1 MLRNVLGVTAASFVV
16 TLVAA
21 GGCGGQIEG
30 ADGGGGGCTVP
41 GGTYLE
47 HFVAESPSCPAL
59 QDTTY
64 TFNATTTLSAAVDAG
79 VVSSGCTVDVTGCTV
94 TYACT
99 QPSGSYTIQM
109 NESLSY
115 ASDGTAT
122 GKVTET
128 VTGNNVS
135 TTCTY
140 DVTVSKK

>member
-1 MLRNVLGVTAASFVV
+1 MLGVAAAIFVV
-16 TLVAA
+16 TMAAA
-21 GGCGGQIEG
+21 GGCGGQIVG

-64 TFNATTTLSAAVDAG
+64 TFNGTTTLSAIDAG
-79 VVSSGCTVDVTGCTV
+79 APSNGCTVDVTGCTV
-94 TYACT
+94 SYACT
-99 QPSGSYTIQM
+99 QMSGSYTIQM

-115 ASDGTAT
+115 ASDGTAA